1 MRSVLACLCQGLLL
15 AAAWLTSDSL
25 SGFLLFGLSPALLL
39 DRYLFRRLPWSA
51 PPRWRRELTARVGA
65 FASGFAAAMLLRWG
79 QLTAREALWW
89 GLGCTLLVFWAQ
101 LFGRLLRAAYRRLR
115 SAVPLPRWARGPGL
129 LCAHGTLFTLGLP
142 LIAIHPPHTTPSRA
156 PDALGLAYEDVR
168 FGTADGLERAG
179 WLVPA
184 GAARGNVLFC
194 HGHGRNRGQGL
205 SLLPTLH
212 RLGLNVLAFDFRGH
226 GDSPGRTTTF
236 GRREVQDVLAAAAYL
251 RYRCPGLPL
260 FVVGVSY
267 GAAVSLQALPQLPD
281 VRGVWSEGCFDR
293 VGRVAD
299 HCFGILPEC
308 VRGPVLSAYEA
319 LLWLDTG
326 AWLQE
331 RRPAAA
337 LAGLRVPIYFCHARA
352 DDLVPWAGAVAMYA
366 GYGGPKWHFW
376 AEGAT
381 HANIRNRCRA
391 EYLRRLS
398 GFLEERLAEAAA
410 G

>member
-1 MRSVLACLCQGLLL
+1 LRNVLACLCQGLLL
-15 AAAWLTSDSL
+15 AAAWRTSDSL
-25 SGFLLFGLSPALLL
+25 SGFLLFGLGPAMLL
-39 DRYLFRRLPWSA
+39 DRYLFRALPW
-51 PPRWRRELTARVGA
+51 PRPRWQRELPVRVAA
-65 FASGFAAAMLLRWG
+65 FASGAAGALLLRWG
-79 QLTAREALWW
+79 SLSAREALWW
-89 GLGCTLLVFWAQ
+89 ALGANLLVVWAQ
-101 LFGRLLRAAYRRLR
+101 ALSALARAVGRRLFPAAPLLLRLHR
-115 SAVPLPRWARGPGL
+115 PGL
-129 LCAHGTLFTLGLP
+129 LCAFGGLFVLGLP
-142 LIAIHPPHTTPSRA
+142 LIAVHPPHTTPGRA
-156 PDALGLAYEDVR
+156 PDALGLAYEDVH
-168 FGTADGLERAG
+168 FGTADGLELAG

-184 GAARGNVLFC
+184 GSARGNVLFC

-212 RLGLNVLAFDFRGH
+212 GLGLNVLAFDFRGH

-236 GRREVQDVLAAAAYL
+236 GRREVQDVLAAVGYL
-251 RYRCPGLPL
+251 RERCPGLPL

-267 GAAVSLQALPQLPD
+267 GAAVSLQALPQMPD

-293 VGRVAD
+293 FGRVAD
-299 HCFGILPEC
+299 HCFGVLPEA

-331 RRPAAA
+331 SRPAAA
-337 LAGLRVPIYFCHARA
+337 LAGLRVPIYFCHAQA
-352 DDLVPWAGAVAMYA
+352 DDLVPWAGAESMYE
-366 GYGGPKWHFW
+366 GYAGPKWHFW

-381 HANIRNRCRA
+381 HANIRQRCRA

-398 GFLEERLAEAAA
+398 AFLEERLAEAAA

>member
-1 MRSVLACLCQGLLL
+1 LRSVLACLCQGLLL

-39 DRYLFRRLPWSA
+39 DRYLFRQLPWSA
-51 PPRWRRELTARVGA
+51 PPRWRRELAARIGA
-65 FASGFAAAMLLRWG
+65 FIGGAAAALVLRWG
-79 QLTAREALWW
+79 YLSAREALWW
-89 GLGCTLLVFWAQ
+89 GLGATLLVFGAQ
-101 LFGRLLRAAYRRLR
+101 LFGRLLRAADRRLR
-115 SAVPLPRWARGPGL
+115 PALPLPRWARGPGL
-129 LCAHGTLFTLGLP
+129 LCAHGVLFTLGLP
-142 LIAIHPPHTTPSRA
+142 LLAIHPPHTTPGRA
-156 PDALGLAYEDVR
+156 PDALGLAYEEVR
-168 FGTADGLERAG
+168 FGTADGLGLAG

-184 GAARGNVLFC
+184 EGARGNVLFC
-194 HGHGRNRGQGL
+194 HGHGRNRGQG
-205 SLLPTLH
+205 SALLPTLH
-212 RLGLNVLAFDFRGH
+212 RLGLNVLTFDFRGH

-251 RYRCPGLPL
+251 RDRCPGLPL

-293 VGRVAD
+293 FGRVAD
-299 HCFGILPEC
+299 HCFGVLPEWM
-308 VRGPVLSAYEA
+308 RGPVLSAYEA

-326 AWLQE
+326 TWLQD

-337 LAGLRVPIYFCHARA
+337 LAGLHVPIYFCHARA
-352 DDLVPWAGAVAMYA
+352 DDLVPWAGAESMYE
-366 GYGGPKWHFW
+366 GYAGPKWHFW

-398 GFLEERLAEAAA
+398 DFLEERLAESAAS
-410 G
+410 